1 MDDAALFTIGRLAK
15 RTGLPVRTIRY
26 WSDVGAVPPAGRT
39 GSGHRLYDAA
49 CVARLELVA
58 TLRELGVGLADVRRV
73 LENKTTV
80 AEVAAVHVKALDTQ
94 IAALRLRRAV
104 LATAAKR
111 RLGTKEMTLM
121 NKLAKLSAQERKQI
135 IDDFV
140 TEVFHGLEPDP
151 GIAERLRQATPELP
165 DNPSSEQIGAWVEL
179 AGLVQDPA
187 FRRRI
192 RAMAEYGAREQARG
206 GGPDR
211 GGQDPDRGQDATDRA
226 GQDART
232 ADFAGGVVEHAGA
245 ARDRGVT
252 PESAEGAEVLDRIL
266 VSPRGDQR
274 RADLLAQLEAGTDAR
289 AERYWQLLGIINGW
303 PPFPAHV
310 PAFEW
315 MIAALRAHG

>member
-1 MDDAALFTIGRLAK
+1 MDDDAALFTIGRLA
-15 RTGLPVRTIRY
+15 RHTGLPVRTIRY
-26 WSDVGAVPPAGRT
+26 WSDIGAVPPAGRT

-80 AEVAAVHVKALDTQ
+80 AEVAAVHVEALDAQ

-104 LATAAKR
+104 LATAAR
-111 RLGTKEMTLM
+111 RRPGTKEMTLM

-140 TEVFHGLEPDP
+140 AEVFHGLNPEP
-151 GIAERLRQATPELP
+151 GIAARLRQATPELL
-165 DNPSSEQIGAWVEL
+165 DDPSPEQVDAWVEL

-192 RAMAEYGAREQARG
+192 RAMAEYGAREQGPGRG

-211 GGQDPDRGQDATDRA
+211 GGQDAAAGG

-232 ADFAGGVVEHAGA
+232 ADFAGRVVEHAGA
-245 ARDRGVT
+245 ARDRGVA

-266 VSPRGDQR
+266 VGPRGDQR
-274 RADLLAQLEAGTDAR
+274 RPDLLAQLEAGTDAR
-289 AERYWQLLGIINGW
+289 AERYWQLMGIINGW

-315 MIAALRAHG
+315 MMAALRAHE

>member
-73 LENKTTV
+73 LENKTTM

-151 GIAERLRQATPELP
+151 GIAARLRQATPELP
-165 DNPSSEQIGAWVEL
+165 DNPSPEQIGAGWNWSAWSRIPRSADVSGPWPNT
-179 AGLVQDPA
+179 AHGS
-187 FRRRI
+187 RR
-192 RAMAEYGAREQARG
+192 AAAAQTVA
-206 GGPDR
+206 
-211 GGQDPDRGQDATDRA
+211 
-226 GQDART
+226 ART
-232 ADFAGGVVEHAGA
+232 QTA
-245 ARDRGVT
+245 ARTQQTVLARTRG
-252 PESAEGAEVLDRIL
+252 
-266 VSPRGDQR
+266 PRTS
-274 RADLLAQLEAGTDAR
+274 LAASSSMPGRHATE
-289 AERYWQLLGIINGW
+289 E
-303 PPFPAHV
+303 
-310 PAFEW
+310 
-315 MIAALRAHG
+315 